1 MERKEDSRRRRREKF
16 LVSLGAERLYP
27 KRALGTYHFNKE
39 MSSCLK
45 RKQGLS
51 IIT

>member
-1 MERKEDSRRRRREKF
+1 MERKEDSRRREKF

-27 KRALGTYHFNKE
+27 KRMLSIYHFNKE
-39 MSSCLK
+39 MSSCSK
-45 RKQGLS
+45 RKQDLS